1 MRQALQSIL
10 LELRA
15 EFPDAIIVA
24 NSSESWRGVNG
35 ELNEARPGQLEEE
48 LAPFAGHERPAIDLY
63 QSVLRGPNDLQTLH
77 IEMARVHALG
87 GYYGA
92 NVDSTRVL
100 WFEEFE
106 RVIDAYKGR
115 SA

>member
-1 MRQALQSIL
+1 
-10 LELRA
+10 
-15 EFPDAIIVA
+15 
-24 NSSESWRGVNG
+24 
-35 ELNEARPGQLEEE
+35 
-48 LAPFAGHERPAIDLY
+48 
-63 QSVLRGPNDLQTLH
+63 
-77 IEMARVHALG
+77 MARVHALG